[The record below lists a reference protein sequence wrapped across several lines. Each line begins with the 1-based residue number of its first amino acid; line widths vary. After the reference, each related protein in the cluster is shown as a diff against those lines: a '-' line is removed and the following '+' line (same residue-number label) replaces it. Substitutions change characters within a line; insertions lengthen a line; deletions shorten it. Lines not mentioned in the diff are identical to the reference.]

1 MRNFSGF
8 KSAAIAAVLLVG
20 AATPAFA
27 CGCCGG
33 GATAAAGGKAAG
45 GCMGAAAVPSSST
58 AAKKPMSCM
67 GGMASMDMSQKNSD
81 AAMMGEMDHSNMDMS
96 KMDMSKMDMSK
107 MDMTPSQP
115 MSTGS
120 VSVATDADFA
130 KAMIPHHQSAIDM
143 ATAYLK
149 SGTNPELKKMAEDI
163 IKTQEKEIAFLNG
176 WIAGRA
182 K

>member
-1 MRNFSGF
+1 MSHFSGL
-8 KSAAIAAVLLVG
+8 KSAGIAAVLLLGV
-20 AATPAFA
+20 ATPAFA

-33 GATAAAGGKAAG
+33 GGAAAATGKASS
-45 GCMGAAAVPSSST
+45 GCMGATAEPSSST

-67 GGMASMDMSQKNSD
+67 GGMASMDMSQKSSD
-81 AAMMGEMDHSNMDMS
+81 AAMMGDMDHS

-107 MDMTPSQP
+107 MDMTPGQS

-120 VSVATDADFA
+120 VSVGTDADFA
-130 KAMIPHHQSAIDM
+130 KSMIPHHQSAIDM
-143 ATAYLK
+143 ATTYLK

-176 WIAGRA
+176 WIAGSA